1 MIPFYPTHLFFLK
14 IAYPFSGLKTFRM
27 AQEAH
32 AISGA
37 ENGSSP
43 AVFTAVKS
51 WLVVEAPKANEA
63 VQFYKAAFGAEE
75 VSRVNDPK
83 RKAEQELPL
92 IRSAELKIGS
102 SIFVVSGLSDD
113 SPVKSAVSGVFCLET
128 EAVEAAIAKAVVA
141 GAVSDEEV
149 AEGEGAGK
157 VKDPYGNVW
166 LICSP
171 AKKCGGVAA

>member
-113 SPVKSAVSGVFCLET
+113 SPYGLPSEGHGDGDV
-128 EAVEAAIAKAVVA
+128 
-141 GAVSDEEV
+141 
-149 AEGEGAGK
+149 GEGSAG
-157 VKDPYGNVW
+157 PIW
-166 LICSP
+166 
-171 AKKCGGVAA
+171 VALLNLRFVVRVDIL

>member
-1 MIPFYPTHLFFLK
+1 
-14 IAYPFSGLKTFRM
+14 M
-27 AQEAH
+27 AQETH
-32 AISGA
+32 AV
-37 ENGSSP
+37 SSP
-43 AVFTAVKS
+43 VVFTAVKS
-51 WLVVEAPKANEA
+51 WLVVEGPKANEA

-75 VSRVNDPK
+75 LSRVNDPK

-102 SIFVVSGLSDD
+102 SIFVVSDLSDD

-128 EAVEAAIAKAVVA
+128 EAVEAAIAQAVGA
-141 GAVSDEEV
+141 GAVSDDEV
-149 AEGEGAGK
+149 VEGEGACCGGRAGK

-171 AKKCGGVAA
+171 ANKCGGGVAA